1 MFDYVNLLVEKGEF
15 GDLRGLVYFTDG
27 QGTFPRRQ
35 PAYDAVFVFLDDGYS
50 DPAVP
55 PWALKVILD
64 EGGLHDL
71 SCQLRSA
78 EPVYGMNDLVG

>member
-1 MFDYVNLLVEKGEF
+1 MCIRDS
-15 GDLRGLVYFTDG
+15 FTDG

-50 DPAVP
+50 DPVVP

-64 EGGLHDL
+64 ERGLT
-71 SCQLRSA
+71 
-78 EPVYGMNDLVG
+78 